1 MDARLHLVELTN
13 VCRLDARFVEL
24 TNVCGLD
31 ARLDLVE
38 LMNACGGDE
47 RLDLV
52 ELAPSS
58 MFRRWRNGP
67 SRGRSSC
74 AVGKLKGW
82 IATIWIPVQTVP
94 GSHVDFNHGC
104 SESISELG
112 RPVP

>member
-58 MFRRWRNGP
+58 
-67 SRGRSSC
+67 
-74 AVGKLKGW
+74 
-82 IATIWIPVQTVP
+82 
-94 GSHVDFNHGC
+94 C
-104 SESISELG
+104 SDDGGMDHLEAEAPAQSVS
-112 RPVP
+112 